1 MGFCIFKGACVG
13 GVEFYL
19 CVVFVCSFARVCVCV
34 WSYVGMWKCVLIGVY
49 LCIASVDVWVR

>member
-19 CVVFVCSFARVCVCV
+19 CVLCLYVRSRVCACVELRWYVEVCV
-34 WSYVGMWKCVLIGVY
+34 NWRVPVYCKC
-49 LCIASVDVWVR
+49 